1 MLLDR
6 FHPTLVLAQRDGAS
20 SRDHMGFNV
29 SIPHWFSL
37 NTPIGAMLQRALKC
51 FHPTLVLAQL
61 RANGE
66 VSFISSF
73 PSHIGSRS
81 TRRVRPLL
89 SDHAKFPSHIG
100 SRSTLRDGYRE
111 GNSLSV
117 SIPHW
122 FSLNEKNLA
131 ETRRTETVSIPHWFS
146 LNEKRIRRELIR
158 GYCFHP
164 TLVLAQRQ
172 TNGLTIDKKTT
183 FPSHIGSRST
193 LSFSVVVRSWLEV
206 SIPHWFS
213 LN

>member
-1 MLLDR
+1 M
-6 FHPTLVLAQRDGAS
+6 
-20 SRDHMGFNV
+20 
-29 SIPHWFSL
+29 
-37 NTPIGAMLQRALKC
+37 
-51 FHPTLVLAQL
+51 
-61 RANGE
+61 
-66 VSFISSF
+66 
-73 PSHIGSRS
+73 
-81 TRRVRPLL
+81 L

-164 TLVLAQRQ
+164 TLVLAQRLFW
-172 TNGLTIDKKTT
+172 TKGRNAKAL

-193 LSFSVVVRSWLEV
+193 IDKLKGLFNMYLSFHPTLVLAQRVRTHGRNVPWIQFPSHIGSRSTGASQRLGNAFEECFH
-206 SIPHWFS
+206 PTLALAQPFR
-213 LN
+213 